1 MLCLAINFSFLLTG
15 FNPKNIYAIYTIF
28 IFIGILLNILTG
40 QYESITRYSNSK
52 TLYNILWRNLLL
64 TLIGYAYF
72 ILILNQSQYLNF
84 CIQFWIVSS
93 SLIIGSRTIFR
104 ELIFELTYPIKEKKK
119 VIIYGAG
126 EAGAQLALQ
135 LSLSNKYKVL
145 GFVDDKES
153 LWGRK
158 IFNLKFFSKK
168 YLTNFNKNIDQILL
182 AIPSLKEFQRKKF
195 IDSIEKFKIP
205 ILEVPSIEE
214 ISSGKAK
221 LEELRK
227 IEIED
232 LLGRESALNE
242 ARLQINKNI
251 KNSVVC
257 ITGAGGSIG
266 SELCRQILLHKP
278 KKLVLIE
285 ISEPS
290 LYKITQELNFELKV
304 GNPLRSYLGNA
315 ADEKFIGNV
324 FKKEKN

>member
-1 MLCLAINFSFLLTG
+1 M
-15 FNPKNIYAIYTIF
+15 
-28 IFIGILLNILTG
+28 
-40 QYESITRYSNSK
+40 
-52 TLYNILWRNLLL
+52 
-64 TLIGYAYF
+64 
-72 ILILNQSQYLNF
+72 
-84 CIQFWIVSS
+84 
-93 SLIIGSRTIFR
+93 IIGSRTIFR

-158 IFNLKFFSKK
+158 IFNLKIFPKK

-242 ARLQINKNI
+242 AN
-251 KNSVVC
+251 
-257 ITGAGGSIG
+257 
-266 SELCRQILLHKP
+266 
-278 KKLVLIE
+278 
-285 ISEPS
+285 
-290 LYKITQELNFELKV
+290 
-304 GNPLRSYLGNA
+304 
-315 ADEKFIGNV
+315 
-324 FKKEKN
+324 